1 MNNIQDYC
9 LIPKKIVK
17 DLLNKNLNKNIT
29 SVSLS
34 NKPELISKKQNV
46 DLKYNLPDLDIEISN
61 LFFSS
66 LKIKK
71 AKNIYLWIKNNSPEI
86 EISSNGNLIKPL
98 DGFNILT
105 FLKDILSQIK
115 TFPKDK
121 LEKYRIFIA
130 LINLPREFLENQTI
144 RNFIYTGEKI
154 DNKRK
159 LSSETDSEDTGDTQ
173 DEDGSPQTIKKFKT
187 FVKKVKHGQSD
198 IFSRETRGA
207 KKKLN
212 LENIGSGYNKKI
224 KQKWINY

>member
-29 SVSLS
+29 SVSLN

-159 LSSETDSEDTGDTQ
+159 LSSETDSEDTENTQ
-173 DEDGSPQTIKKFKT
+173 DEDGSPQTISKFKT
-187 FVKKVKHGQSD
+187 FVKKVKRGKSD
-198 IFSRETRGA
+198 IFPRETRHA

-212 LENIGSGYNKKI
+212 LENIGSGYNKKL

>member
-1 MNNIQDYC
+1 MNIQDYC

-17 DLLNKNLNKNIT
+17 DILNKNLNKNIT
-29 SVSLS
+29 SVSLN
-34 NKPELISKKQNV
+34 NKPELISKKQSI
-46 DLKYNLPDLDIEISN
+46 DLKYNLPDFDIEISN
-61 LFFSS
+61 LFFSP

-98 DGFNILT
+98 EGVNILT

-115 TFPKDK
+115 TFQRDK

-130 LINLPREFLENQTI
+130 LINIPKEFLENQTI
-144 RNFIYTGEKI
+144 RNFIYLDEKI

-159 LSSETDSEDTGDTQ
+159 LSSEIDSEDTENTQ
-173 DEDGSPQTIKKFKT
+173 DEDGSSPQTIKKFKT
-187 FVKKVKHGQSD
+187 FVKKVKRGQSE
-198 IFSRETRGA
+198 IFPRETRQA

-212 LENIGSGYNKKI
+212 LENTGSGYNKKL

>member
-9 LIPKKIVK
+9 LIPKKLVK

-29 SVSLS
+29 SVSLN

-46 DLKYNLPDLDIEISN
+46 DLKYNLPDLDIEISS
-61 LFFSS
+61 LFTSS

-71 AKNIYLWIKNNSPEI
+71 AKNIYSWIKNNSPEI

-115 TFPKDK
+115 TFPKDR

-130 LINLPREFLENQTI
+130 LINLPKEFLENQTI

-159 LSSETDSEDTGDTQ
+159 LSSEIDSEDTGNTQ
-173 DEDGSPQTIKKFKT
+173 DEDESPQTISKFKT
-187 FVKKVKHGQSD
+187 FVKKVKRGQSD
-198 IFSRETRGA
+198 IFSRETRAA

-212 LENIGSGYNKKI
+212 LENIGSGYNKKK